1 MTRRDPMPR
10 AESVFRPVK
19 PVRTFDA
26 VVAQIEQAIEDG
38 EFAQGDRLPAE
49 RELMRIFD
57 ASRSTV
63 REALRLLEGM
73 DRITTRR
80 GATGGVFV
88 TEPDARS
95 VASALESMVRF
106 RQAGAAELAEF
117 RPEFESANARLAAER
132 ATDESV
138 APLLR
143 IVERWTSGRQHGM
156 SWPEL
161 VELDLEFHQQVA
173 AMAENEIRTA
183 IALGLNRVVREA
195 SLRLSPET
203 LDGNQQATQLRAIAD
218 AIAARDPEA
227 AYEAMREH
235 VTVNALAEMRAARR
249 EHVIDEPH
257 GEQHD

>member
-1 MTRRDPMPR
+1 
-10 AESVFRPVK
+10 
-19 PVRTFDA
+19 
-26 VVAQIEQAIEDG
+26 VVAQIEQAIDEG
-38 EFAQGDRLPAE
+38 QFAGGDRLPTE
-49 RELMRIFD
+49 RELMRLFG

-117 RPEFESANARLAAER
+117 RPEFESANAWMAAER
-132 ATDESV
+132 ATDESI

-143 IVERWTSGRQHGM
+143 IVERWTSGRGQGL

-173 AMAENEIRTA
+173 AMAQNEIRTA

-195 SLRLSPET
+195 SLRLDPEMI
-203 LDGNQQATQLRAIAD
+203 DGALQGAQLRAIAD
-218 AIAARDPEA
+218 AIAARNPKA
-227 AYEAMREH
+227 AYEAMHEH
-235 VTVNALAEMRAARR
+235 VTVNALAEMRAAGRDN
-249 EHVIDEPH
+249 VADQPH
-257 GEQHD
+257 GEEHD